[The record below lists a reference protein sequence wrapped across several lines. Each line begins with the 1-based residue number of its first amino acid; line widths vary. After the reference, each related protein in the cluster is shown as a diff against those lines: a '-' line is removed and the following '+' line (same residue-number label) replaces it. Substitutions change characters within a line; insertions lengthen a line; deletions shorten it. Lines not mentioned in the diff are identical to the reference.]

1 MPEKSQ
7 RVKNIITMQETCCL
21 QREVILIRIS
31 QRNEDTLA
39 FPAYEWEHQL
49 ITKMVKGGSSK

>member
-1 MPEKSQ
+1 MFISRTIYLVKLMPEKSQ

-39 FPAYEWEHQL
+39 FLAYE
-49 ITKMVKGGSSK
+49 